1 MPEVIKLRKG
11 LDIKLKGTAAQEL
24 VSVKASKA
32 YALVPD
38 DFTGVTPKIVVT
50 EGQSVKAGEAL
61 FVDKK
66 HPEVKFVSPVSG
78 TVAAVNRG
86 ARRKVMSI
94 VVTPNG
100 KQEAVEFG
108 VKSVHSLSG
117 EEVKQ
122 ALLESGLFAFL
133 RQRPY
138 DVVANPDSRPKAVF
152 VSAFDSK
159 PLAPDFEYVI
169 KGNEVDFQT
178 GLSALAKL
186 APTFLGVS
194 AKQAVPAITD
204 AKNVEITIFK
214 GKHPAGNVGVQIPI
228 WNSG

>member
-11 LDIKLKGTAAQEL
+11 LDIKLKGAASKEL
-24 VSVKASKA
+24 VAVKASQQ

-38 DFTGVTPKIVVT
+38 DFTGVTPKVVVA
-50 EGQSVKAGEAL
+50 EGQRVKAGEAL

-159 PLAPDFEYVI
+159 PLAPDFELAL
-169 KGNEVDFQT
+169 KGEEANFQT
-178 GLSALAKL
+178 GLDALAKI
-186 APTFLGVS
+186 
-194 AKQAVPAITD
+194 AKTNIGTHTEPFFI
-204 AKNVEITIFK
+204 I
-214 GKHPAGNVGVQIPI
+214 
-228 WNSG
+228 